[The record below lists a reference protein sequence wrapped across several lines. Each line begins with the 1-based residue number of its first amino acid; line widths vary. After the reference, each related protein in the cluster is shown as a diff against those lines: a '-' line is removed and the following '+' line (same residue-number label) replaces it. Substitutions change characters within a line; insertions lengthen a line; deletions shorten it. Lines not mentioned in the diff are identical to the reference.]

1 MRHAIEVRRVNGRMA
16 VARHIAVPLVIG
28 ENHNEVQLLL
38 GQSRRTQTK
47 RHAQTKR
54 TPFQSIRKKGSHAQ
68 QSTESDA
75 PLKEKNPSAWPNIC
89 GEKWP
94 VDLRG
99 SVFVRFFNAGADT
112 L

>member
-1 MRHAIEVRRVNGRMA
+1 
-16 VARHIAVPLVIG
+16 
-28 ENHNEVQLLL
+28 
-38 GQSRRTQTK
+38 
-47 RHAQTKR
+47 
-54 TPFQSIRKKGSHAQ
+54 
-68 QSTESDA
+68 
-75 PLKEKNPSAWPNIC
+75 LKEKNPSAWPNIC